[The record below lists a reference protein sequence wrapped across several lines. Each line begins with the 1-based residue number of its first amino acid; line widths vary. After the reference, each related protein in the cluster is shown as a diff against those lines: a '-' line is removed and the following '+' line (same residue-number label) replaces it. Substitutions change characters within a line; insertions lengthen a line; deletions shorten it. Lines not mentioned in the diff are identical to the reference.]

1 MSCVVTGCTVVVA
14 TFFCSVLL
22 FLCLKITFGLH
33 EIIKSVW
40 WTMKM
45 QVILET
51 RTWTWYEMLASW
63 IFQRQPFLEIMT
75 AGRQFHH
82 LSHCLWVLQ
91 TFQIHNLLR
100 LIWPC
105 CFIFCCIQHNN
116 DSSWSPIIDLICL
129 LQDTSDTTSE
139 RDGVQEQLDL
149 WVSTLISL
157 CLFVVLY
164 QKSCEINGDAL
175 ARYRLL
181 R

>member
-1 MSCVVTGCTVVVA
+1 MGCVVTGCTVVVA
-14 TFFCSVLL
+14 TLFCSVLL

-91 TFQIHNLLR
+91 TFKSTIYFDLFDHVVLFSAVFNTTMVSHYWSYLSFTGYKR
-100 LIWPC
+100 YNKWKG
-105 CFIFCCIQHNN
+105 
-116 DSSWSPIIDLICL
+116 WSPG
-129 LQDTSDTTSE
+129 TTRS
-139 RDGVQEQLDL
+139 
-149 WVSTLISL
+149 VSFDPDIFMLV
-157 CLFVVLY
+157 VVLY
-164 QKSCEINGDAL
+164 RKSCETNGDAL